1 MLRAE
6 AYLGLQNKTLA
17 AADINAIRNRAK
29 ATPILTANVTI
40 ESILDERARELYGEE
55 WRHIT
60 LRRVGLLLQ
69 RVRKYCNNP
78 MYPGCNIQDQN
89 VLFPIPQTVI
99 DLNIDAVMTQN
110 PGYSVK

>member
-1 MLRAE
+1 MLRA
-6 AYLGLQNKTLA
+6 YVGLGNKAAA
-17 AADINAIRNRAK
+17 AADVNAIRNRAK
-29 ATPILTANVTI
+29 ATPVAAANVDI
-40 ESILDERARELYGEE
+40 DYILDERAREVYGEE

-60 LRRVGLLLQ
+60 LRRVGKLLE

-99 DLNIDAVMTQN
+99 DLNIDAKMEQN
-110 PGYSVK
+110 PGYTQK